1 MSKHSSNKNKGEEEV
16 VVTDTMVSIKVN
28 SLRLKIFSHISFMG
42 LTYLVVIDS
51 IFNNKGEDQINS
63 NSMFM

>member
-16 VVTDTMVSIKVN
+16 EVMDTMVSIKVN

-51 IFNNKGEDQINS
+51 IFNNKGEDQINN

>member
-16 VVTDTMVSIKVN
+16 EVMDTMVSIKVN

>member
-16 VVTDTMVSIKVN
+16 EVTDTMVSIKVN
-28 SLRLKIFSHISFMG
+28 SLLLKIFSHISFMG

-51 IFNNKGEDQINS
+51 IFNNKGEDQINN

>member
-1 MSKHSSNKNKGEEEV
+1 VSKHSSNKNKGEEEV
-16 VVTDTMVSIKVN
+16 EVMDTMVSIKVN

>member
-16 VVTDTMVSIKVN
+16 EVMDTMVSIKVN
-28 SLRLKIFSHISFMG
+28 SLHLKIFSHISFMG

>member
-16 VVTDTMVSIKVN
+16 EVTDTMVSIKVN

-51 IFNNKGEDQINS
+51 IFNNKGEDQINN